1 MNINSTELVICCFY
15 IYELQMLKKSKLKY
29 CNYCYTTF
37 LSNRKECQKAENCE
51 ATLDSFTI
59 LLAIKINE
67 YNSAMNFR
75 FPCRLKTKQ
84 NKKNSDPPI
93 LGQS

>member
-59 LLAIKINE
+59 LLAIKIQFSNE
-67 YNSAMNFR
+67 LQVSMQIKN
-75 FPCRLKTKQ
+75 KTKQ
-84 NKKNSDPPI
+84 KNK
-93 LGQS
+93 Q